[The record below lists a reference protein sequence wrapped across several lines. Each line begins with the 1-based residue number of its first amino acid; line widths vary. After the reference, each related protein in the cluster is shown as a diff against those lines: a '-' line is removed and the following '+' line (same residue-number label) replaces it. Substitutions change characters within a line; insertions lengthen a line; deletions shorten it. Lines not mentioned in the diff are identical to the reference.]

1 MWLIAK
7 GNNVECVL
15 NASWIWGAG
24 VGACRTPP
32 VTGKR
37 SVGSEARIGVSAV
50 RGSQDHSDGHVQYVF
65 IPTRGLYSSWLCVVF
80 VGLGSGNTLFTQQN
94 WEVQR
99 TTEAFVCL
107 FFKKN
112 PGRFC

>member
-1 MWLIAK
+1 M
-7 GNNVECVL
+7 
-15 NASWIWGAG
+15 
-24 VGACRTPP
+24 
-32 VTGKR
+32 TGKR
-37 SVGSEARIGVSAV
+37 SVGSEARIGVSAA